1 MEERVNLFETLRKDP
16 DFDKLSKEQQTK
28 IREAWVQQQMMSSGD
43 PRNQKNFEQLVK
55 EAYYDLPQAPT
66 EGAFFPAWPEFKE
79 RMGTSWERGWGVPKE
94 ILWGGIKE
102 VGTGEGTIPQ
112 RLSRMPAQ
120 IRDYFIGRRKATE
133 LPEEIEKVPGSSL
146 WSDPFLWGLG
156 KVGYKLGE
164 KTVKGIGKIGE
175 RIRPPGIA
183 KASEETA
190 EAFNARVM
198 GEEAAKR
205 EALKGR
211 IRELRGGRE
220 PISAPMP
227 KTPTPTPRGPY
238 NKAMTRLTPNYAKE
252 EAKVVSEF
260 VARHPDDILSKAILT
275 EKPPLSPST
284 LSEIERRIFNRVPQP
299 PVTPPPVGY
308 RIQPPGAAAESL
320 GVTGEAVNLNE
331 PRNLADWMAKQG
343 EERII
348 TPSAK
353 EIAEAATRNVV
364 LKKSYKLPKLRG
376 Q

>member
-1 MEERVNLFETLRKDP
+1 MGLNGLRRTKMPGLPNTFDPIRNDP
-16 DFDKLSKEQQTK
+16 DWKGFSPEEQAEFREGWVRKRMIASGNPRDEKLFQQL
-28 IREAWVQQQMMSSGD
+28 I
-43 PRNQKNFEQLVK
+43 K
-55 EAYYDLPQAPT
+55 EAYSDLPQPPAE
-66 EGAFFPAWPEFKE
+66 EGAFFPPWPEFKE

-164 KTVKGIGKIGE
+164 KTVKGIGRIGE

-183 KASEETA
+183 KAGEETA

-238 NKAMTRLTPNYAKE
+238 NKAMVRLIPNYAKE

-299 PVTPPPVGY
+299 PVTPPP
-308 RIQPPGAAAESL
+308 PPGPRIPPPVGVESA
-320 GVTGEAVNLNE
+320 GVAGGINLND
-331 PRNLADWMAKQG
+331 PKALAEWMLKQG
-343 EERII
+343 GGI
-348 TPSAK
+348 
-353 EIAEAATRNVV
+353 
-364 LKKSYKLPKLRG
+364 
-376 Q
+376 